1 MKGNIMKHKFFWN
14 LYAPIYDNNRK
25 PEEYLRITNLKILK
39 RYFQPGQNLIEIGCG
54 TGEEAKEMIKHGCK
68 LVLTDL
74 SIEMLKVAKT
84 KLDSNAKLL
93 NLPAEYID
101 SFKIQ
106 FDGAYSSFGVLNCI
120 SDVPSFFKKLHKI
133 LKPGSFF
140 IASFINR
147 WYWGDFI
154 FFTLGITNYLKKRL
168 KGWGYITLDGK
179 EYDVSARF
187 YSLNDIKKFSKNYF
201 TIKKVYAL
209 PFLLPPAYLKPQERL
224 PEKLFKFLQK
234 IENSINHYFP
244 FNYFGERTVVVFQR
258 VG

>member
-1 MKGNIMKHKFFWN
+1 M
-14 LYAPIYDNNRK
+14 
-25 PEEYLRITNLKILK
+25 K

-54 TGEEAKEMIKHGCK
+54 TGEEAKETIKHGCK
-68 LVLTDL
+68 LVLADL

-120 SDVPSFFKKLHKI
+120 SDVPYFFKKLHKI

-154 FFTLGITNYLKKRL
+154 FFTLGTTNYLKKRL
-168 KGWGYITLDGK
+168 KGWGIYHT
-179 EYDVSARF
+179 
-187 YSLNDIKKFSKNYF
+187 
-201 TIKKVYAL
+201 
-209 PFLLPPAYLKPQERL
+209 
-224 PEKLFKFLQK
+224 
-234 IENSINHYFP
+234 
-244 FNYFGERTVVVFQR
+244 
-258 VG
+258 